1 MSVNRLLKGIAV
13 YLVIAVLLSLI
24 GVSSIHGRLLING
37 ELMGREFLSQ
47 QDLKTFYE
55 SINSYLDIRLNLE
68 ELDYE
73 TLMQTDVSDV
83 KQLVDRDVD
92 QIIGIYD
99 EFGNWS
105 VGSNRSIDL
114 TQAKRRYKRDLSAVS
129 SLLLPPVEIG
139 EYYLFNLK
147 TQDQKELYLV
157 VRQDKDSIQ
166 IFNKYAFIVY
176 KIQWIAI
183 GVALLISFLP
193 IIINMIFNYYIPL
206 KKLQN
211 ATELIAGGDL
221 NFSIESKGLDEIKSL
236 SSAFENMRHELEE
249 SRKRESLVLDN
260 RKQLITNISHDL
272 RTPITSIRGYVEGLL
287 DGKGTNPERME
298 RYLRTIRDKTAYL
311 NNMIEDLFLFS
322 QLDLGEYKIEP
333 RRWQSS
339 EVLHI
344 LFEPIELWVEDS
356 GWIFEAETPFHSGI
370 IEIDQ
375 MRLAQVIENIVQN
388 SLKYGPEHGT
398 ITVKTAIEHH
408 HYNITISD
416 NGEGI
421 EKAALKYVFDAF
433 YREDGSRQQSM
444 GGSGLGLAICK
455 KLVELHGGHI
465 YIDSELGVGTSIIL
479 SFPLKY

>member
-1 MSVNRLLKGIAV
+1 MPVNRLLKGIAV

-24 GVSSIHGRLLING
+24 GVSSIHGKILIDG

-55 SINSYLDIRLNLE
+55 SINSYLDIRLSLE
-68 ELDYE
+68 ELDHD
-73 TLMQTDVSDV
+73 TLMHTDLAGINRLANRKSVEIV
-83 KQLVDRDVD
+83 A
-92 QIIGIYD
+92 IYD
-99 EFGNWS
+99 QMENWS
-105 VGSNRSIDL
+105 LGSDPSIDL
-114 TQAKRRYKRDLSAVS
+114 LKAKRRYNRGINAVS
-129 SLLLPPVEIG
+129 TLLLPPVEFDD
-139 EYYLFNLK
+139 YYILNLK
-147 TQDQKELYLV
+147 SSDQKEVYIVIL
-157 VRQDKDSIQ
+157 QDQDAIQ
-166 IFNKYAFIVY
+166 VFNKYAFSVY
-176 KIQWIAI
+176 KIQWLAIA
-183 GVALLISFLP
+183 VALLISFLP

-211 ATELIAGGDL
+211 ATELIAGGEL

-236 SSAFENMRHELEE
+236 SNAFEHMRHELEA
-249 SRKRESLVLDN
+249 SKKRESLVLDN

-272 RTPITSIRGYVEGLL
+272 RTPITSIRGYVEGLI

-339 EVLHI
+339 EVLNI

-356 GWIFEAETPFHSGI
+356 GWTFEAETPFHSGI

-375 MRLAQVIENIVQN
+375 MRLAQVLENIVQN
-388 SLKYGPEHGT
+388 SLKYGPDHGT
-398 ITVKTAIEHH
+398 ITVKTAIENHY
-408 HYNITISD
+408 YNITISD

-421 EKAALKYVFDAF
+421 EKTAIKYVFDAF

-465 YIDSELGVGTSIIL
+465 YIDSEIGVGTSIVL